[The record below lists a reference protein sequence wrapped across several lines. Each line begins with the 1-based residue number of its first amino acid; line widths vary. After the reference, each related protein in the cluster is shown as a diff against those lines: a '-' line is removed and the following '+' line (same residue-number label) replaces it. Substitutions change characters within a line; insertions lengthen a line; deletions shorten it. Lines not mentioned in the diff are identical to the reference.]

1 MDNRRLA
8 SLTVPPAGA
17 PLVSCSPA
25 TAKAAGSIARAVS
38 ARTDEI
44 FDRVV
49 TTASTAVVAF
59 DDDTVLEAFNKM
71 CANNLRVF
79 GELLA
84 VPEARLSEH
93 IPKQAAEMGCV
104 YARLHASRESVVEL
118 HRHGTSVTYG
128 VMLEELLR
136 GCCNSETLHDV
147 IALSWHRLIEFV
159 DASLHEAV
167 SAYDSE
173 NFYEQHSINAQKASI
188 VRRLLDGST
197 LTEDIRA
204 VGQRL
209 DHDLGLVQTAMVLVP
224 EQSSLA
230 GNRLGAAARLIH
242 RAAGL
247 LQSTSVLVVAT
258 GPAEMSAWIGTSAEP
273 DVSRLFEL
281 DTELRT
287 RQCRL
292 TVGGPASGLE
302 GFRRSHR
309 EARWADRAARQQAS
323 PTPVTLHADVAAIAL
338 VTDPVQA
345 RAFIGAEL
353 GGLAADDDEARRL
366 RRTVAVFCE
375 AGFNITRAAELLNT
389 HKNTVNYRLRKAEQR
404 RGVPL
409 SVHRMELELA
419 LRLIGD

>member
-1 MDNRRLA
+1 M
-8 SLTVPPAGA
+8 
-17 PLVSCSPA
+17 
-25 TAKAAGSIARAVS
+25 S

-49 TTASTAVVAF
+49 TTASTTVLAF

-71 CANNLRVF
+71 CENNLRVF
-79 GELLA
+79 GELLG

-93 IPKQAAEMGCV
+93 VPRQAAEMGCV
-104 YARLHASRESVVEL
+104 YARRHASRESVVEL

-136 GCCNSETLHDV
+136 GCCNSDTLHEV
-147 IALSWHRLIEFV
+147 LALSWHRLIEFV
-159 DASLHEAV
+159 NASLDESV

-173 NFYEQHSINAQKASI
+173 NFYEQHSTNAHKASI
-188 VRRLLDGST
+188 VRQLLDGATST
-197 LTEDIRA
+197 DDMRA
-204 VGQRL
+204 AGQSL
-209 DHDLGLVQTAMVLVP
+209 DHDLGLVQTAMVLVL

-230 GNRLGAAARLIH
+230 GNRLGVGARLIH
-242 RAAGL
+242 RAASL
-247 LQSTSVLVVAT
+247 LQSASVLVVAT
-258 GPAEMSAWIGTSAEP
+258 GPAEMSAWIGTSSAP
-273 DVSRLFEL
+273 DISRLFGL
-281 DTELRT
+281 DTELRA
-287 RQCRL
+287 QQSRL
-292 TVGGPASGLE
+292 AVGGPASGLE

-323 PTPVTLHADVAAIAL
+323 PTRVTLHADVAAIAL
-338 VTDPVQA
+338 VTDPMQA

-389 HKNTVNYRLRKAEQR
+389 HKNTVNYRLRKAERR